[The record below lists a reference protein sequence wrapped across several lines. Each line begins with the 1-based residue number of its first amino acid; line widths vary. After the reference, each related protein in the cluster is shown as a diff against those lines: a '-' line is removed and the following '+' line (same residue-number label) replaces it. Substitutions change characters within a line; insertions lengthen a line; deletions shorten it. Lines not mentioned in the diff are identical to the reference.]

1 MKPTQQIAQEL
12 YDRWQASPHKQ
23 DGGDFTGVAVHAVL
37 IYELQAEG
45 KKVAPILEIG
55 ELPGGGLQLSSWVNV
70 WADPGDGGYFD
81 LMATPPIFN
90 AKTLPGCRCVKDYMI
105 HDFEGLMRQLYAS
118 GCGPLIAD
126 LSPILD
132 SIYGLQEVNHA

>member
-12 YDRWQASPHKQ
+12 YDRWQASPHKH
-23 DGGDFTGVAVHAVL
+23 DGGDFTGVAVHAAL

-45 KKVAPILEIG
+45 KKVAPILEVG
-55 ELPGGGLQLSSWVNV
+55 EAPEGGLKLSSWVNV
-70 WADPGDGGYFD
+70 WADPGDDGYFD
-81 LMATPPIFN
+81 LMAAPPILN
-90 AKTLPGCRCVKDYMI
+90 AKTLPGRRRVKDYMI
-105 HDFEGLMRQLYAS
+105 HDFDGLMRQLYIS

-132 SIYGLQEVNHA
+132 SIYSQESNHA